1 MAQLEVRARSQS
13 TLVSLEASVKS
24 HATLKAG
31 GWVHGHSVFLT
42 HVVTVLF
49 VLHVCSFNFALKGL
63 QEQ

>member
-1 MAQLEVRARSQS
+1 MAQLEARARSQS
-13 TLVSLEASVKS
+13 TLVSLQVSVER

-42 HVVTVLF
+42 HVATVLF